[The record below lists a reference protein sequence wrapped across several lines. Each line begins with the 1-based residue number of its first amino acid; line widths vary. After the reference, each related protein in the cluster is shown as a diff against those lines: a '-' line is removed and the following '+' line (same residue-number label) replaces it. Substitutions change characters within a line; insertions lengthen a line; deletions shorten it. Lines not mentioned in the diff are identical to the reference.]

1 MAKSPVYGR
10 GRNRNHKPRGSLN
23 HPAAAN
29 INMRGKKLM
38 ADKCWC
44 CVCIDMRDDMIK
56 KIHIKEMRN
65 ALVGQL
71 VESAGSNSV

>member
-10 GRNRNHKPRGSLN
+10 GRNRNHKPHGAQN

-29 INMRGKKLM
+29 INMRGRKTKLES
-38 ADKCWC
+38 CWC

-56 KIHIKEMRN
+56 KIHAKEMRN

-71 VESAGSNSV
+71 VESAVSKSA